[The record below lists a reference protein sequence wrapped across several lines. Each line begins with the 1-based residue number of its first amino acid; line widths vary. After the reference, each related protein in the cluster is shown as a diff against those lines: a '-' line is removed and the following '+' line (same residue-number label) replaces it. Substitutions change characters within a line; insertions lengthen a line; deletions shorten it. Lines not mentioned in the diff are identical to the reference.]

1 MIYRRGVAPSDLQ
14 YIWFIIYDLQEE
26 RSSFWFS
33 IYMVYNLWYTGEALL
48 LLIWQIC
55 TGGAKLLL
63 FRDLYT
69 RRVLNSNVY
78 TGEVMVLL
86 NWNVLTVGAKL
97 LQNWCIDIG
106 EVKVLLNWNVYAGE
120 APTNLEYCT
129 EGANW
134 ISIYVYMVPSSD
146 VKCLYRR
153 SEAPF
158 TVC

>member
-1 MIYRRGVAPSDLQ
+1 MIYRRSVAPSDFQ
-14 YIWFIIYDLQEE
+14 YIWFINYDIQEE
-26 RSSFWFS
+26 RSSFWFKCIWFV
-33 IYMVYNLWYTGEALL
+33 IYGIQEKRCF
-48 LLIWQIC
+48 LIWKIC

-97 LQNWCIDIG
+97 LQNWYIDIG

>member
-1 MIYRRGVAPSDLQ
+1 MIYRRSVAPSDLQ
-14 YIWFIIYDLQEE
+14 YIWFIIYGIQEK
-26 RSSFWFS
+26 RCF
-33 IYMVYNLWYTGEALL
+33 
-48 LLIWQIC
+48 LIWKIC

-86 NWNVLTVGAKL
+86 NLNVLTVGAKL

-134 ISIYVYMVPSSD
+134 ISIYIHGFFFWCEMFIQKEWSS
-146 VKCLYRR
+146 
-153 SEAPF
+153 F
-158 TVC
+158 

>member
-1 MIYRRGVAPSDLQ
+1 MIYRRSVAPSDL
-14 YIWFIIYDLQEE
+14 E
-26 RSSFWFS
+26 
-33 IYMVYNLWYTGEALL
+33 YMVYNLWYTGEALL

-69 RRVLNSNVY
+69 RRVLDSNVY
-78 TGEVMVLL
+78 TGEVMFLL

-97 LQNWCIDIG
+97 LQNWYIDIW

-158 TVC
+158 KVC

>member
-1 MIYRRGVAPSDLQ
+1 
-14 YIWFIIYDLQEE
+14 
-26 RSSFWFS
+26 
-33 IYMVYNLWYTGEALL
+33 MVYNLWYTGEALL

-78 TGEVMVLL
+78 TGEVMFLL

-97 LQNWCIDIG
+97 LQNWYILYIYIYIYRRSEGPSQLEC
-106 EVKVLLNWNVYAGE
+106 VCRRSE
-120 APTNLEYCT
+120 APTTLEYCT

-158 TVC
+158 KVC

>member
-1 MIYRRGVAPSDLQ
+1 MIYRILIYNKYDLQEERSSFWFGIYMIYRRSVALSDLQ

-33 IYMVYNLWYTGEALL
+33 IYAVYNLWYTGEALL

-78 TGEVMVLL
+78 TGEVMFLL

-97 LQNWCIDIG
+97 LQNWYIDIG

-120 APTNLEYCT
+120 
-129 EGANW
+129 
-134 ISIYVYMVPSSD
+134 
-146 VKCLYRR
+146 VKLLLI
-153 SEAPF
+153 
-158 TVC
+158 